1 MIVFKVTKNQ
11 GFTLSLENT
20 ISEVKHTFTLI
31 DLIYYFQG
39 MMFIIKVHG
48 QRHKI
53 VTFIA
58 YRPLITIL
66 FASTL
71 YFQY

>member
-48 QRHKI
+48 
-53 VTFIA
+53 
-58 YRPLITIL
+58 
-66 FASTL
+66 
-71 YFQY
+71 